1 MNKTKFLIFGQYV
14 SKLIYI
20 IMEAII
26 ALEKLH
32 TYVLKNTFI
41 DNYCISA
48 NYKVVNN
55 HFQT

>member
-32 TYVLKNTFI
+32 TYVLKHI
-41 DNYCISA
+41 Y
-48 NYKVVNN
+48 
-55 HFQT
+55 